1 MEDLLAET
9 LRSSLEASDFELR
22 LTTFSYLDPSSGRV
36 RVIVS
41 SQADT
46 SADPAG
52 DLAIGFY
59 VTDGQGG
66 LAAADASLSVRNGS
80 EPLGPLH
87 AETAAVVL
95 DPGSY
100 TIKLAAVDSRGGRA
114 SVERAFD
121 ARVSS
126 IGQLRISDVMF
137 ARPAGSAQAVRPV
150 LDGVIDSTVT
160 AYVEVY
166 SDVAPQLDRA
176 SVVFELAEREDGPAL
191 ATTALPLSATEDGRR
206 VGAAAVPASTL
217 RPGRYLA
224 RLVLMSEDRP
234 VWTRVQPVTVVAATT
249 AAATP
254 SAATAAAGSVPASR
268 AVFDFAT
275 DRFDRRLVL
284 ERPVVGFFLSRLN
297 IVGLPPVPE
306 ALAPAIGLARI
317 GQFGRARAI
326 ADAAGTG
333 HVAEPFLAGLS
344 LLADGE
350 VDRAAA
356 EFGDVLRRAPE
367 LAAAAFY
374 LGACYAAAGQDREAS
389 VAWQSML
396 ISDPAAPWSYT
407 LLVDS
412 LLRSDNVGLAM
423 TVVGEARELWPDQ
436 DDVRLRWA
444 RVQASVGEG
453 ADAVRTLDTYL
464 SRRPADA
471 GALKLAMQ
479 LLYEARVTG
488 APVDSVEADRA
499 RFLRYFEAF
508 AAQPDVDLTRPREWR
523 TFIER

>member
-1 MEDLLAET
+1 
-9 LRSSLEASDFELR
+9 
-22 LTTFSYLDPSSGRV
+22 
-36 RVIVS
+36 
-41 SQADT
+41 
-46 SADPAG
+46 
-52 DLAIGFY
+52 
-59 VTDGQGG
+59 
-66 LAAADASLSVRNGS
+66 
-80 EPLGPLH
+80 
-87 AETAAVVL
+87 
-95 DPGSY
+95 
-100 TIKLAAVDSRGGRA
+100 
-114 SVERAFD
+114 
-121 ARVSS
+121 
-126 IGQLRISDVMF
+126 
-137 ARPAGSAQAVRPV
+137 
-150 LDGVIDSTVT
+150 
-160 AYVEVY
+160 
-166 SDVAPQLDRA
+166 
-176 SVVFELAEREDGPAL
+176 
-191 ATTALPLSATEDGRR
+191 
-206 VGAAAVPASTL
+206 
-217 RPGRYLA
+217 
-224 RLVLMSEDRP
+224 
-234 VWTRVQPVTVVAATT
+234 
-249 AAATP
+249 
-254 SAATAAAGSVPASR
+254 
-268 AVFDFAT
+268 
-275 DRFDRRLVL
+275 
-284 ERPVVGFFLSRLN
+284 
-297 IVGLPPVPE
+297 VPE